1 MNTQKTIDLLA
12 EMKLTG
18 MAAAYQAM
26 TEEPEHKLPPLHLAI
41 AKLAEAEQLAR
52 QQKKSKTFLK
62 LSKVRY
68 HVKMEE
74 IICSPER
81 NLSEE
86 MLALLC
92 EGKYISKGQNV
103 LITGATGTGKS
114 FLASALVDQACLQG
128 FKSICHPMLTFIET
142 IKKSKQ
148 DGKYLLI
155 LEQIKKCPVLV
166 LDDWGL
172 HPMDHAVK
180 AALLQILE
188 DRYGRGTVIITSQ
201 LPVKSWHAYLDEPT
215 IADAIM
221 DRLTAKSHRIDL
233 KGESLRN
240 KT

>member
-1 MNTQKTIDLLA
+1 
-12 EMKLTG
+12 
-18 MAAAYQAM
+18 
-26 TEEPEHKLPPLHLAI
+26 
-41 AKLAEAEQLAR
+41 
-52 QQKKSKTFLK
+52 
-62 LSKVRY
+62 
-68 HVKMEE
+68 
-74 IICSPER
+74 
-81 NLSEE
+81 

-221 DRLTAKSHRIDL
+221 DRLTAKAHRIDL